1 MGVQSA
7 RFESAGKSSEHLV
20 PGVYSRRATIAGE
33 TGVSA
38 NNLCIIGYSVGGKP
52 KTLYELSDKSEAQ
65 LVLQNG
71 QLLEA
76 VANAFNGSSDYVP
89 QKVYAMRV
97 NAGTQSALELKSGV
111 NTILK
116 LKSAN
121 YGTWCNQIKFW
132 LKDGSVAG
140 TKKVLISFK
149 GDDIVIDNIG
159 KKLMTLM
166 YIGGGERA
174 NATVT
179 DTGMK
184 LWATDAN
191 GETVDNFSYEWEE
204 IETLYELIDIINS
217 TGVYT
222 ATALVNEAETPSG
235 LLDCANFELG
245 ESASILT
252 ANLDALIKA
261 LLNTP
266 YIGEAELAEGASRVM
281 PDNNSNYV
289 FFSGAE
295 AGSYSYNDWL
305 AVFAELEKH
314 NIQLLATPCPDHA
327 VHVLMSN
334 HCTEMTRIDRKK
346 EVQFIVGCDESTSM
360 KDALAY
366 AAELNNELGSYV
378 FNAAF
383 SNNPFTGEKETIPPS
398 MLACK
403 AAGIEAALAVS
414 NPLTNKVVKVTGFTR
429 KFSTPEMNML
439 IAGGIMPFGENDEG
453 ELVCIRAVTTYQGD
467 NLALNERSM
476 MREALFIDR
485 DLRRAFNRRVGT
497 DEEPSE
503 SDILKVLN
511 NKAKTW
517 HRQNYITKADD
528 GKLVFNA
535 KVKVDGDKTYL
546 TYEKFLRAPNNF
558 LFITSINKVYS
569 STIEV

>member
-52 KTLYELSDKSEAQ
+52 KTLYEFSDKSEAQ

-191 GETVDNFSYEWEE
+191 GETVDDFSYEWEE

-245 ESASILT
+245 ESASE
-252 ANLDALIKA
+252 DELIKIA
-261 LLNTP
+261 DITQVP
-266 YIGEAELAEGASRVM
+266 
-281 PDNNSNYV
+281 
-289 FFSGAE
+289 
-295 AGSYSYNDWL
+295 AG
-305 AVFAELEKH
+305 
-314 NIQLLATPCPDHA
+314 Q
-327 VHVLMSN
+327 
-334 HCTEMTRIDRKK
+334 
-346 EVQFIVGCDESTSM
+346 
-360 KDALAY
+360 
-366 AAELNNELGSYV
+366 
-378 FNAAF
+378 
-383 SNNPFTGEKETIPPS
+383 
-398 MLACK
+398 
-403 AAGIEAALAVS
+403 ALAVDREEFS
-414 NPLTNKVVKVTGFTR
+414 RKVNV
-429 KFSTPEMNML
+429 
-439 IAGGIMPFGENDEG
+439 D
-453 ELVCIRAVTTYQGD
+453 
-467 NLALNERSM
+467 
-476 MREALFIDR
+476 
-485 DLRRAFNRRVGT
+485 
-497 DEEPSE
+497 
-503 SDILKVLN
+503 
-511 NKAKTW
+511 KAKIKDVLLWTVYTNVIE
-517 HRQNYITKADD
+517 HKNIA
-528 GKLVFNA
+528 NA
-535 KVKVDGDKTYL
+535 NT
-546 TYEKFLRAPNNF
+546 
-558 LFITSINKVYS
+558 VYDFS
-569 STIEV
+569 KID